1 MAEMRSASGLCHHAL
16 QTSTG
21 CCTQQRQVDKL
32 VLKFLSGTRVDP
44 RPHEQFVRLDL
55 LAGQRRRPELAFGIA

>member
-1 MAEMRSASGLCHHAL
+1 MHCKH
-16 QTSTG
+16 
-21 CCTQQRQVDKL
+21 QQVVAHSSRQVDKL